1 MAQGKTIAQALI
13 RRQAAIRYRTRLA
26 RGFTL
31 IEIAVVLFIIG
42 LVMTLAMPY
51 FGSLQRASLRSQAH
65 QLAVRASYLY
75 EEAAAQKV
83 VLRINFDLTHNTYFV
98 TRMDPF
104 APRPIYVAETGLAGQ
119 RVQLPPNVRIV
130 DITVEGLGTFKRGM
144 VQCQFYPSG
153 YADGAVIHMADEH
166 GDAYTLNINP
176 LTGRVSAM
184 RGYISP
190 RRAQE
195 MAQ

>member
-1 MAQGKTIAQALI
+1 MAQATTIEQAVI
-13 RRQAAIRYRTRLA
+13 SRRDAIRFRTRA
-26 RGFTL
+26 SRGFTL
-31 IEIAVVLFIIG
+31 IEIAIVLFIIG

-51 FGSLQRASLRSQAH
+51 FGSLQSATLRSQAH
-65 QLAVRASYLY
+65 QLAIRASYLY

-83 VLRINFDLTHNTYFV
+83 VLRINFDLDHNSYFI

-104 APRPIYVAETGLAGQ
+104 APKPVYVAETGFAGQ
-119 RVQLPPNVRIV
+119 RVQLPSDVRIV

-144 VQCQFYPSG
+144 VPCQFYPSG

-166 GDAYTLNINP
+166 GQVYTLNINP